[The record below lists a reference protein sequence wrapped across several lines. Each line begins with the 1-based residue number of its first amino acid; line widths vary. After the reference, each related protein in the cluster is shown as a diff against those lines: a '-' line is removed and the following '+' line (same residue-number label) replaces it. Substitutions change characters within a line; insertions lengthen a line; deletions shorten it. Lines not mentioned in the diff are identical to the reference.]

1 MITTPRALLSEL
13 QSRGLVAAVAV
24 TDAGAVDAPDAP
36 TSHAGHDRPW
46 YIGLLL
52 GASGWLAGL
61 FLLGFVALLLSPDKA
76 PEAALTGAVLLA
88 AAWGLFKADRDG
100 AFVAQVALALS
111 IAGQC
116 LLLFAMSRQADH
128 IGPLALSA
136 LGLQTVLALVMPNR
150 LHRTLSAFFAT
161 IAWVLTV
168 RFVLLAQ
175 PEFWRGERELAT
187 PLAQALGGWLLA
199 WLPLGA
205 GIALLIRHEPG
216 WMARGWQPV
225 ARPVLAGLIAGLG
238 FATVVSQPLESFR
251 WFGGGPVQQSWLAL
265 WPLLS
270 ALAALGGIAAA
281 FALRSRALIGAGA
294 VAALLHVSHGYY
306 ALGTGLL
313 LKSVLM
319 LATGGTLLIAAR
331 AVGKKESA

>member
-1 MITTPRALLSEL
+1 MIATPRALLSEL
-13 QSRGLVAAVAV
+13 QSLGLVAANAAA
-24 TDAGAVDAPDAP
+24 TTADAPDAP
-36 TSHAGHDRPW
+36 TSSAAHDRPW

-61 FLLGFVALLLSPDKA
+61 FLPVFVAVVPSLDEP
-76 PEAALTGAVLLA
+76 PVAALTGTVLLA

-100 AFVAQVALALS
+100 AFVGQLALALS

-116 LLLFAMSRQADH
+116 LLLFAMSRHADG
-128 IGPLALSA
+128 IGPLALGA

-168 RFVLLAQ
+168 RFVLLGQ
-175 PEFWRGERELAT
+175 PEFWRGEGEPAT

-205 GIALLIRHEPG
+205 GIALLIRQEPV

-225 ARPVLAGLIAGLG
+225 VRPVLAGLIAGLG
-238 FATVVSQPLESFR
+238 FATVVSQPFESFR
-251 WFGGGPVQQSWLAL
+251 WFGGNPVEQGWLAL
-265 WPLLS
+265 WPMLS
-270 ALAALGGIAAA
+270 ALAALGGVAAA

-294 VAALLHVSHGYY
+294 VAALLHVSHFYY

-319 LATGGTLLIAAR
+319 LATGGALLLAAH